1 VIAQELRACS
11 NLTAT
16 EAEAVLADLDAM
28 VEAAGASSGAD
39 PERRLA
45 EITDLT
51 DILVRSVGRLSK
63 TADSLSAALETLD
76 RESVMVAA
84 SLRQT
89 STEIRG
95 KAEIG
100 ASLRRASS
108 ALSAAQSDSPLDGE
122 MGDPGNVLAAVFGK
136 YTMAREREVHAR
148 VLKCE
153 LPAMVETPAGGG
165 ADDDIFF

>member
-1 VIAQELRACS
+1 
-11 NLTAT
+11 
-16 EAEAVLADLDAM
+16 M
-28 VEAAGASSGAD
+28 
-39 PERRLA
+39 
-45 EITDLT
+45 
-51 DILVRSVGRLSK
+51 SK

-76 RESVMVAA
+76 RESEAVAA

-89 STEIRG
+89 ATEIRA

-100 ASLRRASS
+100 TTLRHAST
-108 ALSAAQSDSPLDGE
+108 ALSGVHGDSPIDID
-122 MGDPGNVLAAVFGK
+122 MRDPGAIFAAIFGK

-153 LPAMVETPAGGG
+153 LPAVAEAPAAG